1 MGLMEVYMSENND
14 NAPLD
19 EQSDDSLAYLQAQA
33 AEEAVDDPLAAI
45 KNMRLEQLAL
55 CRLKSQEEMR
65 AIRQSSQAAETE
77 QDEDS

>member
-1 MGLMEVYMSENND
+1 MGLMEVYISENND
-14 NAPLD
+14 NAPLG

-33 AEEAVDDPLAAI
+33 AEETVDPLTAI

-65 AIRQSSQAAETE
+65 AMRQSSQAAETE
-77 QDEDS
+77 QDKDS